1 MRNNRQL
8 AIGSWQS
15 AVMFYCRLQTA
26 YCLLL
31 QKPLL
36 KMKRNLVVLLAILP
50 MFGMAQQLPHFS
62 QYMIND
68 YVFNPAIGGKNP
80 YFMALSA
87 NRYQWGGITDAPRT
101 YMLSAHG
108 PMKYDHMGIG
118 GQLFTD
124 IVGPTRRTGFYLS
137 YAYHAPLNDKLKLS
151 FGISAGILQFMVDGQ
166 KINLHDPGDLILM
179 NALQSVLTP
188 DFSAGFLLYSDRFWV
203 GASCLQIQQNKLKF
217 FDYMANT
224 TSVMNRHFYGMLGYR
239 QPIGDDFVLEPSALL
254 KYVYPAPFQF
264 DVGMRAIYKEKFWLG
279 GSYRN
284 LDAIA
289 FYAGFIVRENLQ
301 LGYAYDFTTT
311 NLGNYST
318 GTHELTIGVRFNKS
332 GVLKP
337 KDSEAKFN

>member
-1 MRNNRQL
+1 
-8 AIGSWQS
+8 
-15 AVMFYCRLQTA
+15 
-26 YCLLL
+26 
-31 QKPLL
+31 
-36 KMKRNLVVLLAILP
+36 MKRIGFALLFLFPLV
-50 MFGMAQQLPHFS
+50 MTAQQLPHFS

-68 YVFNPAIGGKNP
+68 YVLNPAIGGKNP
-80 YFMALSA
+80 YFLGLSA

-101 YMLSAHG
+101 YMLSVNG
-108 PMKYDHMGIG
+108 PLKYDHMGVG

-137 YAYHAPLNDKLKLS
+137 YAYHAPLTEKLKLS

-188 DFSAGFLLYSDRFWV
+188 DFSAGFLLYNDRFWV

-217 FDYMANT
+217 FDYMSNT
-224 TSVMNRHFYGMLGYR
+224 TSVMNRHFFGMLGYR

-254 KYVYPAPFQF
+254 KYVAPAPFQF

-289 FYAGFIVRENLQ
+289 FYAGFIMRENLQ

-318 GTHELTIGVRFNKS
+318 GTHELTIGIRFNKT
-332 GVLKP
+332 GLQKP
-337 KDSEAKFN
+337 GDSNAKFD